1 MMLLPCNMNPQWAL
15 WYAKYNIP
23 IAKCINIMKSY
34 AVEFFLKT
42 INGLI
47 PAHVKF
53 CHQIHF
59 GAKLT
64 KKFSFPTSDFRTASE
79 ALCI

>member
-1 MMLLPCNMNPQWAL
+1 M
-15 WYAKYNIP
+15 YKYYEVIRSR
-23 IAKCINIMKSY
+23 I
-34 AVEFFLKT
+34 FLKT

-64 KKFSFPTSDFRTASE
+64 KKFSFPISDFRTASE